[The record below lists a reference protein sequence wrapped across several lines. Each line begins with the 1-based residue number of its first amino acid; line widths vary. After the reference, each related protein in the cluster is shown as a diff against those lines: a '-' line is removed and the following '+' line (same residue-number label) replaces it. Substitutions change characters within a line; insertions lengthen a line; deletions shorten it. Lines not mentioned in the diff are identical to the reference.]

1 MVIIVIIILIFLML
15 LINDNSDNSDN
26 TVITGSTTT
35 VITGGSY
42 SPELIEYLGNLH
54 VIGDCSTFT
63 GGGTL
68 FGGSIG
74 GQLVD
79 DSEILTS
86 SKVENTDV
94 ELFVNLYSNAVNEK
108 LWNEYDTWEEVEAN
122 PSALK
127 KYVELKK
134 AALAYPDFDWTKV
147 VAESDKMRKSNYE
160 YIGHIDVEKD
170 GRTLYI
176 SNSEKSEDEGKV
188 KKNSNV
194 YASISLEVLNR
205 NITKPAMFL
214 FHNHPD
220 SHLCDQLPSTNDL
233 LVAIYLAAT
242 NRFVANVLISRYGVI
257 VYTVDNA
264 KIKQIHTGNF
274 DLNLANYSY
283 DILSVNES
291 SRSFTNYTIQD
302 RLNFYKTYGLM
313 LAVYPSSEFVA
324 LMRKNPIYSNM
335 LDRDIDHE
343 LIANYA
349 KEIEKIKKNNRR
361 KH

>member
-1 MVIIVIIILIFLML
+1 MIIIIVVLMILL
-15 LINDNSDNSDN
+15 LLLFDFP
-26 TVITGSTTT
+26 VSTES
-35 VITGGSY
+35 VSGGSGNRFV
-42 SPELIEYLGNLH
+42 SYLGSLN
-54 VIGDCSTFT
+54 VIGDCNTFIEGGAT
-63 GGGTL
+63 GGKPL
-68 FGGSIG
+68 FSGNLIG
-74 GQLVD
+74 
-79 DSEILTS
+79 DSEILLN
-86 SKVENTDV
+86 SKVEDNV
-94 ELFVNLYSNAVNEK
+94 ELFVNLYANSVNEK
-108 LWNEYDTWEEVEAN
+108 LWNEYDTWEDVEAN
-122 PSALK
+122 PAALK

-134 AALAYPDFDWTKV
+134 AALAYPDFDWSKV
-147 VAESDKMRKSNYE
+147 IAESDKMRRSNYE

-188 KKNSNV
+188 KHGSNV

-205 NITKPAMFL
+205 NISKPAMFI
-214 FHNHPD
+214 FHNHPE

-257 VYTVDNA
+257 VYTVDSA

-313 LAVYPSSEFVA
+313 LAIYPSSEFVA

-343 LIANYA
+343 LILSYA
-349 KEIEKIKKNNRR
+349 KEIEKIKKSQR
-361 KH
+361 KN

>member
-1 MVIIVIIILIFLML
+1 MVIILVVILILVLL
-15 LINDNSDNSDN
+15 LIDEKP
-26 TVITGSTTT
+26 IA
-35 VITGGSY
+35 GGSNAT
-42 SPELIEYLGNLH
+42 SLVSYLGSLH
-54 VIGDCSTFT
+54 VIGDCHDFT
-63 GGGTL
+63 GGTVGGKPL
-68 FGGSIG
+68 FSGKLI
-74 GQLVD
+74 D
-79 DSEILTS
+79 DSELLLN
-86 SKVENTDV
+86 SKVEEVNS
-94 ELFVNLYSNAVNEK
+94 ELFVNLYANSVNEK
-108 LWNEYDTWEEVEAN
+108 LWNEYDNWEDVEAN
-122 PSALK
+122 PAALK

-134 AALAYPDFDWTKV
+134 AALAYPDFDWSKV
-147 VAESDKMRKSNYE
+147 IAVSDKMRKSNYE

-170 GRTLYI
+170 GKTLYI

-194 YASISLEVLNR
+194 YASISLDILNR
-205 NITKPAMFL
+205 NISKPAMFI

-257 VYTVDNA
+257 VYTVDSV

-313 LAVYPSSEFVA
+313 LAIYPSSEFVA

-343 LIANYA
+343 LIAIYS
-349 KEIEKIKKNNRR
+349 KEIEKIKKN
-361 KH
+361 KKIKSH